1 MLCIAICDD
10 DDNACLKIE
19 SIILKLSKL
28 LKEEVKIKLFYSGEA
43 LYQNLFDGSY
53 FDIIFLD
60 IELQMMSGVEV
71 GRKIRDMMHNETT
84 QIVFISGKDSY
95 AMDLFDIRPFD
106 FLIKPIQA
114 EKIEKVIRKFFELM
128 SRQKQFFEYKKGQ
141 TIKKI
146 LMNDIIY
153 FESNGKKIK
162 IFSNNKVIEY
172 YGKLSDV
179 NHQLCNQDF
188 LFIHKSYLI
197 NFLHVIEYQYNYVK
211 MSNKNVLSIS
221 RQNKKIVR
229 DRLSQR
235 RNWGL

>member
-1 MLCIAICDD
+1 
-10 DDNACLKIE
+10 
-19 SIILKLSKL
+19 
-28 LKEEVKIKLFYSGEA
+28 
-43 LYQNLFDGSY
+43 
-53 FDIIFLD
+53 
-60 IELQMMSGVEV
+60 
-71 GRKIRDMMHNETT
+71 
-84 QIVFISGKDSY
+84 
-95 AMDLFDIRPFD
+95 
-106 FLIKPIQA
+106 
-114 EKIEKVIRKFFELM
+114 M

-141 TIKKI
+141 IIKKI